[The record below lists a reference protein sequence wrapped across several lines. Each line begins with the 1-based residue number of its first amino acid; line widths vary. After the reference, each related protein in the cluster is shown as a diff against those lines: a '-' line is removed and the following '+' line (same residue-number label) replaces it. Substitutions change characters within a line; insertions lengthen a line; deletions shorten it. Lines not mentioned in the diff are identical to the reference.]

1 MIWEPIEKRYN
12 PYSIRERQ
20 MFNSSAFAIAAGVV
34 AVGSAAAG
42 AAVSISSADRAAKA
56 QGSAAKKARKQEQE
70 AFKRQQEATAQL
82 EAELAGIQAP
92 QWNIGADIGDAERIT
107 GYNKAQLEKL
117 YPGATSQRELASR
130 AITDYM
136 RGVVPQDVQEQTMR
150 AVAERG
156 GAGFNLATAG
166 AGAIPGVATS
176 PQFDFARNLGLTSL
190 QLQQYGMSA
199 SQDWQRLAGAFIES
213 PLQVGQARLGFEKAA
228 SDVEMAKAEARYG
241 ARSGLANWQS
251 QMAQGQYGRQM
262 ESIGSRLAAQQAIG
276 TGIQSIGSATS
287 GALMGVGS
295 AYSQL
300 GAAQVGGTTYGSLAA
315 AQQAAP
321 YAASYSQIGQNN
333 FVPKAQAV
341 YS

>member
-1 MIWEPIEKRYN
+1 MPCWEPTESRYDKRN
-12 PYSIRERQ
+12 K
-20 MFNSSAFAIAAGVV
+20 MFHSSAFAIAAGVV
-34 AVGSAAAG
+34 GVAG
-42 AAVSISSADRAAKA
+42 AATSAGMSMYASDRAAKA
-56 QGSAAKKARKQEQE
+56 QGAAAKKTQRQEKK
-70 AFKRQQEATAQL
+70 AFKQQQQATAQL

-228 SDVEMAKAEARYG
+228 SDLEMAKAEARYG

-262 ESIGSRLAAQQAIG
+262 ESIGSRLAAQQAVASGVGDI
-276 TGIQSIGSATS
+276 S
-287 GALMGVGS
+287 GALSGAIGGVGS

-300 GAAQVGGTTYGSLAA
+300 GTAKAGNQATGFGGQRFEGRTSPTGGLYYAPISGSI
-315 AQQAAP
+315 
-321 YAASYSQIGQNN
+321 Y
-333 FVPKAQAV
+333 
-341 YS
+341 

>member
-1 MIWEPIEKRYN
+1 
-12 PYSIRERQ
+12 
-20 MFNSSAFAIAAGVV
+20 MFHSSAFAIAAGVV
-34 AVGSAAAG
+34 GVAG
-42 AAVSISSADRAAKA
+42 AATAAGMSMSASSKAAKA
-56 QGSAAKKARKQEQE
+56 QGAAAKKARRQEKK
-70 AFKRQQEATAQL
+70 AFNQQQQATAQL

-107 GYNKAQLEKL
+107 GYNQAQLEKL

-228 SDVEMAKAEARYG
+228 SDLEMAKAEARFG

-251 QMAQGQYGRQM
+251 QMASGQYGRQM
-262 ESIGSRLAAQQAIG
+262 ESIGSRLAAQQAVASGVGDI
-276 TGIQSIGSATS
+276 S
-287 GALMGVGS
+287 GALSGAIGGVGS

-300 GAAQVGGTTYGSLAA
+300 GTARAGGTTYGSMAA

-321 YAASYSQIGQNN
+321 YAGGFSQVYGMGY
-333 FVPKAQAV
+333 VPKATAV
-341 YS
+341 

>member
-42 AAVSISSADRAAKA
+42 AAVSISAADRAAKA
-56 QGSAAKKARKQEQE
+56 QGSASKKAAKREKE
-70 AFKRQQEATAQL
+70 ALRQFEAD
-82 EAELAGIQAP
+82 LAGIQAP

-156 GAGFNLATAG
+156 GAGFNIATAG

-213 PLQVGQARLGFEKAA
+213 PLQVGQARLGFEQAAADLEMKKAA
-228 SDVEMAKAEARYG
+228 AKIG
-241 ARSGLANWQS
+241 ARVDFS
-251 QMAQGQYGRQM
+251 QGQYGRQM
-262 ESIGSRLAAQQAIG
+262 ESIGSRLATQQAIG